1 MANSLALV
9 WDLLAIDNASRVFE
23 KVGLSAESAGLKA
36 EGAGKRLATGLL
48 GATAVVTGIGV
59 ESVKM
64 AGDFEAAMTRL
75 MTSAG
80 ESKGNLKLVGDGIL
94 EMAGQ
99 VGISATD
106 LAKGMYIV
114 ESAGYHGA
122 DALNV
127 LKASAQGA
135 KTENADLGTVANAV
149 STIMRDFGASAGDA
163 THVTSTLISAVSV
176 GKTNFQDLSGAMHAV
191 MPRAA
196 ALHMSFPELA
206 ADLATMTAHGMSA
219 EQSAQNLNGALRNL
233 SNPTLAMSKRMADF
247 GIQSHDVSAN
257 LSKDGLQGT
266 LEKLSATIMDR
277 MGPAGAELKSVWNQ
291 SNLAAT
297 DAQKMFDALSPKA
310 RKLAQD
316 YRDGKI
322 QMHDWTVGVKTMDT
336 ANGNLLKQWAAQEN
350 ASKGF
355 STALK
360 TGGDTVKTYTGA
372 LSGMVGGQE
381 ATTVALMLTGDQ
393 AKFATDNIKTVTG
406 ATNDASGAVK
416 GFGEQQQTLNGKI
429 ADMRGAVSAL
439 MITLGNQLVPAAK
452 EAFDNL
458 NQIFGQFAKG
468 WREGFAEIGRRLVA
482 NLTETGVML
491 REKMGEIWAKLLRTV
506 ADNNDAIRDYMLARW
521 ADIRRNASEWW
532 NGVLADIS
540 GVWAKLVRTV
550 VENNDTIRD
559 FLLAR
564 WADIRRNAS
573 AWWNGIL
580 ADISDVW
587 NLLVQRVR
595 DNSDAVRDYLLAR
608 WSDIKTN
615 ATAWWNGIV
624 AGITGIWDGFLRWI
638 GDKVGGLGRFLA
650 GAWDTIKGAA
660 SGAWQDIVDTIGGIW
675 GKVVENFKGPLNAV
689 LGFVQDH
696 FIGPLQ
702 SLLDGL
708 HVSIKL
714 PTVPQ
719 FADGGLASIPTGAA
733 RHAAGGSVGGW
744 SPHDRADNIPA
755 WLTAR
760 EWVQPVDAVD
770 YYGTGVMEALQHKL
784 IPRGLFA
791 GEGHADGGLVRGYAD
806 GGSVWDAIKTGLG
819 VAASQTAN
827 PITSIASA
835 VTANPLD
842 AIKKIVSSIVGG
854 IGSGP
859 FPQIAGAVLT
869 QAGDALAQQ
878 VKDFLTA
885 ANQNGA
891 SSTASDGAGAASA
904 VQWALG
910 HVGSSGWLDK
920 CLAFVNAAWG
930 HKVNWLGL
938 PRAID
943 AWNAAPEKHS
953 DTNPPAG
960 AALFYN
966 TGNPAGHVDL
976 AVGQNSIVSTDLPTR
991 DLLGQVDFN
1000 RPMSQWGAKYL
1011 GWAIPGGSVAA
1022 VAAGSGSGNIAY
1034 NPSAGVLQWAN
1045 NVMAALGRT
1054 GQPSSLMNTTLRR
1067 MQQESGGNPNAIN
1080 LWDSNAKAGTPSK
1093 GLMQMIDP
1101 TFQRWKDPSLPNNIW
1116 DADANI
1122 TGSMRYAI
1130 GNYGSLASAFN
1141 RPGGYADGGVVKFD
1155 TGGWLQPGFTA
1166 AYNGTGKPERVRT
1179 AEQEMSGGGTFH
1191 LYDVSGVLIGT
1202 MRGEIARADRAAQLT
1217 AAAGSS
1223 VAIR

>member
-1 MANSLALV
+1 MANSLSLV
-9 WDLLAIDNASRVFE
+9 WDLIAVDNASRTFA
-23 KVGLSAESAGLKA
+23 KVGESAGAAHGMIGGLVLGVA
-36 EGAGKRLATGLL
+36 GAAAGVA
-48 GATAVVTGIGV
+48 V

-80 ESKGNLKLVGDGIL
+80 ESKSNLKLVGDGIL

-106 LAKGMYIV
+106 LAKGMYVV

-122 DALNV
+122 EALNV

-266 LEKLSATIMDR
+266 LEKLSVTIMDR

-291 SNLAAT
+291 SNLAAQ

-310 RKLAQD
+310 KALAQD

-322 QMHDWTVGVKTMDT
+322 QMHDWTVGVKYMDT

-355 STALK
+355 SNALK

-393 AKFATDNIKTVTG
+393 SKFATDNIKTVTA

-429 ADMRGAVSAL
+429 GDMRGALSAL
-439 MITLGNQLVPAAK
+439 AITLGNQMVPAAK

-468 WREGFAEIGRRLVA
+468 WQEGFVEIGRRLVA

-559 FLLAR
+559 YMLAR

-580 ADISDVW
+580 ADISGVW

-615 ATAWWNGIV
+615 AVAWWNGIV
-624 AGITGIWDGFLRWI
+624 DGI
-638 GDKVGGLGRFLA
+638 
-650 GAWDTIKGAA
+650 
-660 SGAWQDIVDTIGGIW
+660 SGIW
-675 GKVVENFKGPLNAV
+675 GNIVRNVEGPLNDV
-689 LGFVQDH
+689 LTFINAH
-696 FIGPLQ
+696 FIQPLNAMFAA
-702 SLLDGL
+702 
-708 HVSIKL
+708 IKVDIKIPDIQL
-714 PTVPQ
+714 
-719 FADGGLASIPTGAA
+719 GGLAGIPTGAQ
-733 RHAAGGSVGGW
+733 RHAAGGTVGGW
-744 SPHDRADNIPA
+744 SPHDAADNIPA
-755 WLTAR
+755 WLTADEEVIR
-760 EWVQPVDAVD
+760 QRSARNMRRQHP
-770 YYGTGVMEALQHKL
+770 GVMEWINEYGTL
-784 IPRGLFA
+784 P
-791 GEGHADGGLVRGYAD
+791 GHALGGRVRGYAD
-806 GGSVWDAIKTGLG
+806 GGSVWDTIKSTAGNVATTAIQGAKDFGGFLTDPVGK
-819 VAASQTAN
+819 
-827 PITSIASA
+827 
-835 VTANPLD
+835 
-842 AIKKIVSSIVGG
+842 IKELVGRLLGG
-854 IGSGP
+854 IGSGI
-859 FPQIAGAVLT
+859 FPDTARRVLT
-869 QAGDALAQQ
+869 DAGGALADQ
-878 VKDFLTA
+878 VKSMLTA
-885 ANQNGA
+885 
-891 SSTASDGAGAASA
+891 AASA
-904 VQWALG
+904 VTG
-910 HVGSSGWLDK
+910 GGGGGGTPYSGPVG
-920 CLAFVNAAWG
+920 
-930 HKVNWLGL
+930 
-938 PRAID
+938 
-943 AWNAAPEKHS
+943 
-953 DTNPPAG
+953 
-960 AALFYN
+960 
-966 TGNPAGHVDL
+966 
-976 AVGQNSIVSTDLPTR
+976 
-991 DLLGQVDFN
+991 
-1000 RPMSQWGAKYL
+1000 
-1011 GWAIPGGSVAA
+1011 
-1022 VAAGSGSGNIAY
+1022 
-1034 NPSAGVLQWAN
+1034 AGVEQWRNLATQ
-1045 NVMAALGRT
+1045 MLARE
-1054 GQPSSLMNTTLRR
+1054 GQDVGLIDTLLRR
-1067 MQQESGGNPNAIN
+1067 MNQESGGNPNAIN
-1080 LWDSNAKAGTPSK
+1080 LWDSNAIKGTPSK
-1093 GLMQMIDP
+1093 GLMQVIDP
-1101 TFQRWKDPSLPNNIW
+1101 TFATYHDPGLSSNIYDPS
-1116 DADANI
+1116 ANI
-1122 TGSMRYAI
+1122 ASSILYAK
-1130 GNYGSLASAFN
+1130 GNYGSLARAYN
-1141 RPGGYADGGVVKFD
+1141 RAGGYAEGGRVQSYD
-1155 TGGWLQPGFTA
+1155 TGGWLQPGWTA
-1166 AYNGTGKPERVRT
+1166 AYNGTAKPERVST
-1179 AEQEMSGGGTFH
+1179 AEQDAASGGTFH

>member
-23 KVGLSAESAGLKA
+23 RVGLSAESAGLKT
-36 EGAGKRLATGLL
+36 EGAGKRIATGLL
-48 GATAVVTGIGV
+48 GATAVVAGIGI
-59 ESVKM
+59 ESIKM
-64 AGDFEAAMTRL
+64 AGDFEAATTRL
-75 MTSAG
+75 VTSAG
-80 ESKGNLKLVGDGIL
+80 ETNANLDLVRKGMLD
-94 EMAGQ
+94 MAGQ

-106 LAKGMYIV
+106 LAKGMYVV

-149 STIMRDFGASAGDA
+149 STIMRDFGDSAGDA

-277 MGPAGAELKSVWNQ
+277 MGPAGAQLKSVWNQ
-291 SNLAAT
+291 SNLAAQ

-310 RKLAQD
+310 QKLAQD

-322 QMHDWTVGVKTMDT
+322 QMHDWTVGVKYMDT
-336 ANGNLLKQWAAQEN
+336 ANGNLLKQWASQEN

-355 STALK
+355 SNALK

-416 GFGEQQQTLNGKI
+416 GFGEQQQTLNGKLDD
-429 ADMRGAVSAL
+429 AKAALKSL

-468 WREGFAEIGRRLVA
+468 WQEGFAEIGRRLVA

-532 NGVLADIS
+532 HGVLADIS
-540 GVWAKLVRTV
+540 G
-550 VENNDTIRD
+550 
-559 FLLAR
+559 
-564 WADIRRNAS
+564 
-573 AWWNGIL
+573 
-580 ADISDVW
+580 VW

-595 DNSDAVRDYLLAR
+595 DNSDAVRQFMLDRWADIRRNASDWWHGVLDDISGVWRLLVKRVSDNSDAVRDYLLAR
-608 WSDIKTN
+608 WADIRTN
-615 ATAWWNGIV
+615 ASTWW
-624 AGITGIWDGFLRWI
+624 T
-638 GDKVGGLGRFLA
+638 
-650 GAWDTIKGAA
+650 
-660 SGAWQDIVDTIGGIW
+660 SIVDGISGIW
-675 GKVVENFKGPLNAV
+675 GNIVRNVEGPLNSV
-689 LGFVQDH
+689 LTFINDH
-696 FIGPLQ
+696 FIQPLNAMFAA
-702 SLLDGL
+702 
-708 HVSIKL
+708 IKVDIKIPDIQL
-714 PTVPQ
+714 
-719 FADGGLASIPTGAA
+719 GGLAGIPTGAA
-733 RHAAGGSVGGW
+733 RHAAGGAVGGW

-760 EWVQPVDAVD
+760 EFVQPVDAVD
-770 YYGTGVMEALQHKL
+770 YYGTGVMEALQRKL

-827 PITSIASA
+827 PITTIASA

-842 AIKKIVSSIVGG
+842 AIKNIVSSIVSG

-859 FPQIAGAVLT
+859 FPQVAGAVLT
-869 QAGDALAQQ
+869 QAGEALAQQ
-878 VKDFLTA
+878 VKDALA
-885 ANQNGA
+885 AMSQNGA

-976 AVGQNSIVSTDLPTR
+976 AVGQNSIVSTDLPVR

-1054 GQPSSLMNTTLRR
+1054 GQPSSLMNTTLQR
-1067 MQQESGGNPNAIN
+1067 MQKESGGNPNAIN

-1101 TFQRWKDPSLPNNIW
+1101 TFQRWRDPSLANNIW
-1116 DADANI
+1116 DGDANI

-1141 RPGGYADGGVVKFD
+1141 RPGGYAAGGMVKSFD
-1155 TGGWLQPGFTA
+1155 TGGWLQPGWTA
-1166 AYNGTGKPERVRT
+1166 AYNGTAKPERVST
-1179 AEQEMSGGGTFH
+1179 AEQDAASGGTFH
-1191 LYDVSGVLIGT
+1191 LYDVAGVLIGT

>member
-1 MANSLALV
+1 MANSLSLV
-9 WDLLAIDNASRVFE
+9 WDLIAVDNASRTFE
-23 KVGLSAESAGLKA
+23 KVGASA
-36 EGAGKRLATGLL
+36 EGAHGMIGGLVL
-48 GATAVVTGIGV
+48 GVAGAAAGVAV

-94 EMAGQ
+94 QMAGQ

-106 LAKGMYIV
+106 LAKGMYVV

-122 DALNV
+122 EALNV

-266 LEKLSATIMDR
+266 LEKLSVTIMDR
-277 MGPAGAELKSVWNQ
+277 MGPAGTQLKSVWNQ
-291 SNLAAT
+291 SNLAAQ

-322 QMHDWTVGVKTMDT
+322 QMHDWTVGVKYMDT

-355 STALK
+355 SNALK

-393 AKFATDNIKTVTG
+393 SKFATDNIKTVTA

-439 MITLGNQLVPAAK
+439 MITLGNQMVPMAK

-468 WREGFAEIGRRLVA
+468 WREGFAEIGRLVVTRLTDTWGPQA
-482 NLTETGVML
+482 TEAFNRLGAIAGEFRKGW
-491 REKMGEIWAKLLRTV
+491 REGFAELGRRTFTILGE
-506 ADNNDAIRDYMLARW
+506 NNDAIRNKMIEVW
-521 ADIRRNASEWW
+521 HDILRIV
-532 NGVLADIS
+532 G
-540 GVWAKLVRTV
+540 
-550 VENNDTIRD
+550 ENNDKIRD
-559 FLLAR
+559 KVIEVNDAIRAKVIEVGDANRAKVYEVNDAMRQKIIDVNDAIRNKIFEVNDGIRQKIIDVNDGIRNKVIEVGDATRNFLFST
-564 WADIRRNAS
+564 WSTIS
-573 AWWNGIL
+573 A
-580 ADISDVW
+580 
-587 NLLVQRVR
+587 
-595 DNSDAVRDYLLAR
+595 
-608 WSDIKTN
+608 N
-615 ATAWWNGIV
+615 ATSWWTGIV
-624 AGITGIWDGFLRWI
+624 DGISGIWHGI
-638 GDKVGGLGRFLA
+638 VEKV
-650 GAWDTIKGAA
+650 
-660 SGAWQDIVDTIGGIW
+660 
-675 GKVVENFKGPLNAV
+675 KGPLNEI
-689 LGFVQDH
+689 LTFVNDH
-696 FIGPLQ
+696 FITPLNT
-702 SLLDGL
+702 LFENM
-708 HVSIKL
+708 HVGIKID
-714 PTVPQ
+714 TVK

-733 RHAAGGSVGGW
+733 RHAAGGPVGGY

-755 WLTAR
+755 WLTAG
-760 EWVQPVDAVD
+760 EFVLPVKATNALRAQGGDQLLESLR
-770 YYGTGVMEALQHKL
+770 GGVLG
-784 IPRGLFA
+784 R
-791 GEGHADGGLVRGYAD
+791 ADGGLVRGYAD

-819 VAASQTAN
+819 VAATQTAN
-827 PITSIASA
+827 PVATIAAAATS
-835 VTANPLD
+835 NPLD
-842 AIKKIVSSIVGG
+842 AIKKIVASIVSG

-869 QAGDALAQQ
+869 QAGEALAQQ
-878 VKDFLTA
+878 VKDALA
-885 ANQNGA
+885 AMSQNGA
-891 SSTASDGAGAASA
+891 SSTASDGAGSSSA

-960 AALFYN
+960 AALFYT

-976 AVGQNSIVSTDLPTR
+976 AVGQNSIVSTDLPVR
-991 DLLGQVDFN
+991 DKLGQVDFN
-1000 RPMSQWGAKYL
+1000 MPMSQWGAKYL

-1022 VAAGSGSGNIAY
+1022 VAAGSGSGNVAY

-1054 GQPSSLMNTTLRR
+1054 GQPSSLMNTTLQR

-1101 TFQRWKDPSLPNNIW
+1101 TFQRWRDSSLANNIW
-1116 DADANI
+1116 DPDANI

-1155 TGGWLQPGFTA
+1155 TGGWLQPGFTT